1 MISIPKF
8 FQKLFKSIKEYFEKI
23 RQNFHEFSVNSPTT
37 LQNIQLCFIYFFAVV
52 DLLHSVLNNVFSLEY
67 FPEMLTPF
75 LPFIKG
81 IIFSPFFQI
90 WASPEK
96 VFFLSYV
103 VIELMIIRSVFQFS
117 KLIKYNILLIFAL
130 LMLQSL
136 AVSYWDIFFHREVVI
151 GVSRWSVDQGA
162 LIYTD
167 KDLAINFFFHTFLFF
182 IFLYIYSFIRGLQGK
197 FVTIPTMEWLTDSIA
212 FWLRVKTPTMRVG
225 KRKKQSERS
234 EQEGD
239 NETLESD
246 GKEQSEQEETELA
259 RQRREDDLFDFDDDD
274 AIDDQ
279 LEIGEDGLERIYF
292 DSPTDE
298 SEESGDRSKQ
308 EGENSESEVQGENE
322 KKGE

>member
-96 VFFLSYV
+96 VFFLSYI

-182 IFLYIYSFIRGLQGK
+182 IFLYIYSFIRGLPGK

-225 KRKKQSERS
+225 KRKKQNGLPLEV
-234 EQEGD
+234 D
-239 NETLESD
+239 NETIESD
-246 GKEQSEQEETELA
+246 GKEQSEQEENELV
-259 RQRREDDLFDFDDDD
+259 RERREDDLFDFDDDN

-279 LEIGEDGLERIYF
+279 LEIGEDGFERISF
-292 DSPTDE
+292 ASPADE
-298 SEESGDRSKQ
+298 SGERSEQ
-308 EGENSESEVQGENE
+308 EGDDSESEVQGEND